1 MCLIGL
7 YFICCFF
14 FLELSKFAASMVIVT
29 VSGADVETVVL
40 SVRMQLLNER
50 SLMGERLQPS
60 ETVLHV
66 SFSECVSALKSKRAS
81 R

>member
-1 MCLIGL
+1 M
-7 YFICCFF
+7 
-14 FLELSKFAASMVIVT
+14 

-40 SVRMQLLNER
+40 SVRMQLLHER

-66 SFSECVSALKSKRAS
+66 SFSECASALKSKRAS